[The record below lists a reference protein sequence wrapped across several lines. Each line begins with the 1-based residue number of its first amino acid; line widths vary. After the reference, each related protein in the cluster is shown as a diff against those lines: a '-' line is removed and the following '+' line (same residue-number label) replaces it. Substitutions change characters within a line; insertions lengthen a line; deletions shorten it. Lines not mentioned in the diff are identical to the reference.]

1 MLYSILIYGTE
12 GLIDKLSAEQRE
24 ALFAKH
30 RELQSTMRE
39 KGRLGPV
46 AQLMPTTTAVTIRGG
61 GKAPLVTDGPY
72 AETKEALLGFYVVDC
87 ETLDAAIDAAKLL
100 PLDVG
105 TLEIRPINW
114 FGGDQPRPP
123 A

>member
-12 GLIDKLSAEQRE
+12 GLVEKLSAEERA
-24 ALFAKH
+24 ALFGKH
-30 RELQSTMRE
+30 RHLQSTMRQSG
-39 KGRLGPV
+39 KLGPV

-61 GKAPLVTDGPY
+61 GKAPLVLDGPF

-87 ETLDAAIDAAKLL
+87 ETLEEAIEAAKLL

-105 TLEIRPINW
+105 TLEIRPIGW
-114 FGGDQPRPP
+114 FGGEQVQSEV
-123 A
+123 